1 MSENIIK
8 QPFGLNIALPQTT
21 IQEIQRIAKE
31 ELEEITIN
39 PFINYFEEN
48 DKVFSGEVEDE
59 IDKYRSQI
67 YSLNVLMNE
76 DQPRSTFSTNM

>member
-21 IQEIQRIAKE
+21 IQEIQKIAKE

-39 PFINYFEEN
+39 PFINYLEEN
-48 DKVFSGEVEDE
+48 DKVFSGEIEDE

-76 DQPRSTFSTNM
+76 DQPRSTFITNM